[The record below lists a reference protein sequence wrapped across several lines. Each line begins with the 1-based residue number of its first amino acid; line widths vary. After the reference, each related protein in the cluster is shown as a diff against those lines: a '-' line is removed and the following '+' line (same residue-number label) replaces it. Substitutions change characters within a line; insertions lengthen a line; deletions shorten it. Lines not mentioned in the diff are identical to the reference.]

1 MHPIVLEEG
10 FFLIIVSSALVS
22 YLESCVKLKQDA
34 ITELTPRRRSSVR
47 DKKLTKKAEESRAQE
62 IQLSQVLR

>member
-1 MHPIVLEEG
+1 MHPIALEEG

-22 YLESCVKLKQDA
+22 YLELCVKLKQDE
-34 ITELTPRRRSSVR
+34 IIKLTPRQRSSVR

-62 IQLSQVLR
+62 VHLSQVLR